1 MYLISTRPHKLDS
14 LTFFIVY
21 KGCMYVCMYVL
32 VQHDFVILSVV
43 GWMDQSLLFIITY
56 SFIRLQ
62 FLFILA
68 DVEQLLS
75 GAVFD

>member
-1 MYLISTRPHKLDS
+1 M
-14 LTFFIVY
+14 
-21 KGCMYVCMYVL
+21 CMYVL

-56 SFIRLQ
+56 SFIRLL